1 MTAYLKLQG
10 KLNQSLYFVSLSCI
24 LMKELSALLPAAHAP
39 LIDFLGSNEGP
50 NDIDI
55 TLLEAKLFEMASL
68 IGALNQ
74 NSSINTSTH
83 PLLFL
88 DCFALQFCT
97 SSVHPHL
104 AQSSTVQTYFAFLDC
119 VKSALNRTALN

>member
-1 MTAYLKLQG
+1 M
-10 KLNQSLYFVSLSCI
+10 

-39 LIDFLGSNEGP
+39 LIDFLGSNEGT

-68 IGALNQ
+68 IGPLNQ
-74 NSSINTSTH
+74 NSSVDSPTY

-88 DCFALQFCT
+88 DCFALQ
-97 SSVHPHL
+97 
-104 AQSSTVQTYFAFLDC
+104 
-119 VKSALNRTALN
+119 